1 MASRE
6 PDLTLQ
12 EAADLLGV
20 HYMTAYRYVRTGRL
34 PGTRVGA
41 HWHVRHADLDKIAA
55 AAPAGRNDG
64 ARVGRRRRTML
75 RRLTSLLVQ
84 GDEAEAW
91 RLLQAALGSAYS
103 PEDLYFDV
111 LGPAMRRVGDD
122 WAAGRLDV
130 ADEHRATVVMYRLV
144 GRLGPLF
151 ARRGTARGAIVLG
164 APTGDPHGL
173 ATALVADPLRG
184 PRLFDRR
191 SRRQHARRLVGE
203 HHHRHAAHRR
213 SRHRRLDTCRRRTHR
228 HNHRHDQGPSRRA
241 RRTRRPRDPGPGPCH
256 RARRRHLDDVGAR
269 GSRPLRRH
277 TVMRDTRPALRVRS

>member
-1 MASRE
+1 MTPKKTGRSSE

-41 HWHVRHADLDKIAA
+41 HWRVQRADLDKIAA
-55 AAPAGRNDG
+55 AAPAGRNG
-64 ARVGRRRRTML
+64 ATRRAPKKDYV

-84 GDEAEAW
+84 GDEAESW
-91 RLLQAALGSAYS
+91 RLVEVALGSAYT
-103 PEDLYFDV
+103 PEELYFDV

-122 WAAGRLDV
+122 WAAGRIDV

-151 ARRGTARGAIVLG
+151 ARRGTTRGAIVLG

-184 PRLFDRR
+184 RGFSVTDLGANTPAVSWANTIADT
-191 SRRQHARRLVGE
+191 QRLVGVGVVVSTPVDDALVAATIATIKA
-203 HHHRHAAHRR
+203 HHDGPVALGGVGIRDHAHVVALGGDNWTT
-213 SRHRRLDTCRRRTHR
+213 SA
-228 HNHRHDQGPSRRA
+228 RA
-241 RRTRRPRDPGPGPCH
+241 AVDHFDAT
-256 RARRRHLDDVGAR
+256 
-269 GSRPLRRH
+269 
-277 TVMRDTRPALRVRS
+277 T